1 MSTNSALVQL
11 DETQI
16 ADILLQKT
24 RIASLLPVVDHLTL
38 LAFASLVFTGY
49 QGKTFL
55 ATLS

>member
-1 MSTNSALVQL
+1 MQI

-16 ADILLQKT
+16 ADILFQKT
-24 RIASLLPVVDHLTL
+24 RIAPLLLVVDHLTL
-38 LAFASLVFTGY
+38 LAFTSLVFTGN